1 MTDDDFRGLYE
12 KYARGLWAYVARMT
26 RNPTASDDIVQ
37 EAFLRVYQAAA
48 LTDATDD
55 HRRRYLYV
63 VATNLVRR
71 RGRMDAPEH
80 DGGEEPSDDGA
91 NVDEQLAVRQALDA
105 LPPVEQ
111 QALWLTYVERW
122 SSRELAAMLGY
133 RDASMRQVITRARRR
148 FAEIF
153 AHGARKDDDD
163 DR

>member
-1 MTDDDFRGLYE
+1 MTDDDFRELYE
-12 KYARGLWAYVARMT
+12 KHARGLWAYVARMT
-26 RNPTASDDIVQ
+26 RNPAASDDIVQ

-48 LTDATDD
+48 LADATGD

-71 RGRMDAPEH
+71 RGRMDVAEH
-80 DGGEEPSDDGA
+80 DDWQEPSDDGTD
-91 NVDEQLAVRQALDA
+91 VDEQLAVRQALHA

-148 FAEIF
+148 FAEVF
-153 AHGARKDDDD
+153 ARGARKDDHGH
-163 DR
+163 R